1 MKKFSI
7 LLLSIFLASS
17 VSVYADDLWDNFGD
31 SNVYGQKAV
40 SEEDF
45 QKALESKKNKRNISP
60 FGKTLFEKMKKNT
73 NKNTPQGESY
83 SQSNETEIISNTKA
97 ELPVLM
103 IPLPLKVNDNYIIPI
118 GHYQVEGE
126 KTDSGEV
133 YIKLYQ
139 AHDLIAKIPAK
150 ETEQD
155 YEDESINF
163 VKLEPHGDNHV
174 EIIFGCLDFNAFAI
188 IDIE

>member
-7 LLLSIFLASS
+7 LLLSIFLAGGICA
-17 VSVYADDLWDNFGD
+17 YADDLWDNFGD

-45 QKALESKKNKRNISP
+45 QKALESKKTKKSP
-60 FGKTLFEKMKKNT
+60 FGKTFSFKKQK
-73 NKNTPQGESY
+73 NKDVPQGESY
-83 SQSNETEIISNTKA
+83 SQSNESEIISNTKA

-103 IPLPLKVNDNYIIPI
+103 IPIPLKVNENYIIPI

-126 KTDSGEV
+126 KNDDGEV

-139 AHDLIAKIPAK
+139 AHDLIAKIPAE
-150 ETEQD
+150 ETSEE
-155 YEDESINF
+155 YEDEAINF
-163 VKLEPHGDNHV
+163 VKLEPHGETHV
-174 EIIFGCLDFNAFAI
+174 EIIFGCLDFNAFAV
-188 IDIE
+188 IDTE

>member
-7 LLLSIFLASS
+7 LLLCIFFLGTLNS
-17 VSVYADDLWDNFGD
+17 YANDLWDNFGD

-45 QKALESKKNKRNISP
+45 QKALESKKSRKSSP

-73 NKNTPQGESY
+73 NKDIPKGESY
-83 SQSNETEIISNTKA
+83 SQSNESEIISNTKA

-103 IPLPLKVNDNYIIPI
+103 IPLPLKLNDNYIIPI

-126 KTDSGEV
+126 KNDDGEV

-150 ETEQD
+150 ETEHD
-155 YEDESINF
+155 YEDEAINF
-163 VKLEPHGDNHV
+163 VKLEPHGETHV
-174 EIIFGCLDFNAFAI
+174 EIIFGCLDFNAYAVV
-188 IDIE
+188 DTE